1 MFVRVAWA
9 ELFRGGYEPVDPAAY
24 AVRPRR
30 SAAVTAA
37 VVADVVL
44 LLLLAKLLPPSFAA
58 LGIILATLVA
68 VPGMIML
75 PLRRDAAPVVV
86 DAPGVYLAGRG
97 LVPWP
102 TISAIQL
109 SPAGG
114 LTLDVGDWP
123 GDQAEIPPRKRWPI
137 DRAKLTAATTHFA
150 PRVPVVTGTP
160 TH

>member
-1 MFVRVAWA
+1 MFTRVAWVD
-9 ELFRGGYEPVDPAAY
+9 LFRGGYEPVDPAAY

-30 SAAVTAA
+30 RAAVATA

-44 LLLLAKLLPPSFAA
+44 LLLLARLLPPSFAA

-86 DAPGVYLAGRG
+86 DAPGVYVAGRG

-102 TISAIQL
+102 AISAILL
-109 SPAGG
+109 SPDGD
-114 LTLDVGDWP
+114 LVLDLGDWP
-123 GDQAEIPPRKRWPI
+123 GDHAASPSRHRWPI
-137 DRAKLTAATTHFA
+137 DHERFTAATAHFA
-150 PRVPVVTGTP
+150 PRVPVATGTP